1 MADLNGPSQPSDDS
15 RDLYRDPVR
24 LLRRLIRFDTTNPP
38 GNEAA
43 CIGYVE
49 GLLVEAGIETRLLT
63 KDPRRPNLVARIPG
77 GTAAPLLLHGHVDVV
92 SAEARYWRHPP
103 FGGTVE
109 NGYVW
114 GRGALDMKGG
124 VAMLLAAFLRAKAE
138 ATPLPGDVILAL
150 VADEEAGG
158 DLGAKYLVEEHPEFF
173 EGVRY
178 AIGEFGGFA
187 LHLGGRKFY
196 PIQVAE
202 KQLCRLRATV
212 RARGDGHGAL
222 PQRNGAMA
230 RAGRLL
236 DRIDRRRLPVHIT
249 PAVRD
254 FLAALAH
261 GLPYPTG
268 SIVRRLL
275 GSSAERALGLLPSLG
290 QLPDALLRNTV
301 RATRVRGGG
310 DPYSIPDEVAVDL
323 EARLLPGFGP
333 ADLIHELA
341 GPTDGLDVHFQVLR
355 YDPGPPPPDMGLLP
369 VLEGVL
375 READPGGIPIP
386 LLVAGVTDARFF
398 GRLGIQTYGFLPM
411 NLPPGGVR
419 LLETMHGADERIPT
433 EALAFGA
440 NAIYETLRRFGGG

>member
-1 MADLNGPSQPSDDS
+1 MNGPSQPNDDP
-15 RDLYRDPVR
+15 RELYRDPVG

-43 CIGYVE
+43 CVGYIE
-49 GLLVEAGIETRLLT
+49 NLLSKARIETRLLA

-77 GTAAPLLLHGHVDVV
+77 GKAAPLLLHGHVDVV
-92 SAEARYWRHPP
+92 SADARYWRHPP
-103 FGGTVE
+103 FEGTLE

-124 VAMLLAAFLRAKAE
+124 VAMLLAAFLRAKVG

-158 DLGAKYLVEEHPEFF
+158 NRGSKYLVEEHPELF

-187 LHLGGRKFY
+187 LHLGGRRFY

-212 RARGDGHGAL
+212 RAQGAGHGAL

-230 RAGRLL
+230 RTGRLL
-236 DRIDRRRLPVHIT
+236 DCLDRRRLPVHIT
-249 PAVRD
+249 PAARD

-268 SIVRRLL
+268 GIVRRLL
-275 GSSAERALGLLPSLG
+275 GSSATERALGLPPSLG

-301 RATRVRGGG
+301 RATGVRGGG
-310 DPYSIPDEVAVDL
+310 NPHSVPEEVVVDL

-333 ADLIHELA
+333 ADLITELA
-341 GPTDGLDVHFQVLR
+341 GLAENLDVLFEVLR
-355 YDPGPPPPDMGLLP
+355 YDPGPPPSDMSLLP

-375 READPGGIPIP
+375 READPGGIPVP
-386 LLVAGVTDARFF
+386 LLAAGVTDARFF
-398 GRLGIQTYGFLPM
+398 AHLGIQTYGFLPM
-411 NLPPGGVR
+411 NLPPGGAR
-419 LLETMHGADERIPT
+419 LLKTMHGADERIPM

-440 NAIYETLRRFGGG
+440 NAIHETLRRFGGG